1 MSIIEKIVGL
11 VPTVREKAKAVLDFL
26 TSRDG
31 KIGVVAIPLI
41 VALGCAHALG
51 IASERGTIESL
62 RRDLGAIK
70 LQLAAEQARPRAVPV
85 CPEPPVAQPAPQPE
99 PVQEQPKPAQAPKP
113 KVKPHAPVAKHPA
126 RSGARLTPAESGWL
140 SNIR

>member
-26 TSRDG
+26 ASKEG
-31 KIGVVAIPLI
+31 KIGLVAIAAL
-41 VALGCAHALG
+41 VALGSAHAIG
-51 IASERGTIESL
+51 VASQRGTIESL
-62 RRDLGAIK
+62 RRDLGVIK

-85 CPEPPVAQPAPQPE
+85 CPETAPADVSAPE
-99 PVQEQPKPAQAPKP
+99 PVKPAQVTKP
-113 KVKPHAPVAKHPA
+113 KVRTHAPAKHPA

-140 SNIR
+140 SDIR